1 MTVIAMAFGGALG
14 AFIALISY
22 VFMSVPVGIAL
33 AIYLFF
39 TLGFAVLVIA
49 LHVFRPIPA
58 TNRHETCPESLQTW

>member
-22 VFMSVPVGIAL
+22 VFMSVPVVIAL

-49 LHVFRPIPA
+49 LHVFRPISA
-58 TNRHETCPESLQTW
+58 TDRNETCSESLQTW